1 VLKEIKEYQ
10 VKKVEQ
16 VHPEKKVIQ
25 VIPQVIQAIKV
36 HKALLV
42 LKDQQ
47 DQAEDKAQQE
57 HLVLEVEM
65 ELQVQE
71 VLRVHPAQ

>member
-1 VLKEIKEYQ
+1 VHL
-10 VKKVEQ
+10 EQ
-16 VHPEKKVIQ
+16 KVIQ
-25 VIPQVIQAIKV
+25 VTPQVIRVIKV

-47 DQAEDKAQQE
+47 DPVEDKVQQV

-71 VLRVHPAQ
+71 VLQVPQAQ